1 MDGACAI
8 RARKSRAELDYV
20 LRRLRVKIAVF
31 GAGGSIGHMIVREA
45 LARGHEV
52 RAVVRDASHFTMV
65 DPRLTVVHGDAAD
78 AGSIA
83 ATTAGVDAVVNAV
96 SPRPS
101 KSGKATSSLT
111 VVARAFI
118 AGLPRAGVTRL
129 IIIGGAGS
137 LLMPNGKMHVDE
149 PDFPDIYKPEA
160 LAQRDALDVYRAEA
174 GALDWTYIS
183 PAEVIMPAARTGQY
197 RVGGNHLLVDA
208 KGKSLI
214 SIEDYAVAVVD
225 LIERPAH
232 LRERITIA
240 Y

>member
-1 MDGACAI
+1 MVGACAI

-20 LRRLRVKIAVF
+20 PRRLRVKIAVF
-31 GAGGSIGHMIVREA
+31 GAGGAIGQMIVREA
-45 LARGHEV
+45 LARGHQV
-52 RAVVRDASHFTMV
+52 RAAVRDVAHFTMV
-65 DPRLTVVHGDAAD
+65 DPRLTVVHGDATD
-78 AGSIA
+78 AASIA
-83 ATTAGVDAVVNAV
+83 AAAAGVDVVVNAV

-101 KSGKATSSLT
+101 KTGKATSSLT
-111 VVARAFI
+111 AVARAFI

-137 LLMPNGKMHVDE
+137 LIMPDGRMHVDE

-160 LAQRDALDVYRAEA
+160 LAQRDALYVYRAEA

-183 PAEVIMPAARTGQY
+183 PAGVIMPGARTGQY
-197 RVGGNHLLVDA
+197 RVGGDHLLVDA
-208 KGKSLI
+208 EGKSLI

-232 LRERITIA
+232 HRERITIA